1 MFIDRVAILIK
12 KAALEFEKMSN
23 PVLLEYGLTGAQY
36 KLLKYLFAHPAGS
49 VRQVDMERYYS
60 MTHPTAIGLLE
71 QLEKK
76 GYIQRSVNPSDKRS
90 RVITLTDKAYEMQE
104 ILTKAGDKLEEKFTA
119 KLTES
124 ERKQLITLLQKLMG
138 LDKKDE

>member
-1 MFIDRVAILIK
+1 MLIDRVAILIK

-23 PVLLEYGLTGAQY
+23 PVLMEYGLTGAQY

-60 MTHPTAIGLLE
+60 MTHPTVIGLLD

-76 GYIQRSVNPSDKRS
+76 EYIQRNMNPADRRS
-90 RVITLTDKAYEMQE
+90 RVITLTDKAYGMQE
-104 ILTKAGDKLEEKFTA
+104 ILTKAGDQLEDEFTA

-124 ERKQLITLLQKLMG
+124 ERKQLIALLQKLMG
-138 LDKKDE
+138 LDRQE